1 MVAGL
6 VQRPGVVE
14 QRFGSAARRVGSREP
29 RRGVAMTPRAAI
41 QLACREGGI
50 STLLECQG
58 FFERAERVLLAERHL
73 AGLAQQHPGVGI
85 VGEPARGDARGFY
98 RAPAIVTGAA
108 QVYQGG
114 VRLAEGRRGGGANG
128 QPPIGPSR
136 GVTLARRR
144 APHREPRD
152 TRAPA
157 IAHSLI
163 MRKAASKL
171 QLRMS
176 TASAPLAGR
185 RIVVTR
191 ARAQASELVQGLT
204 ALGAEVVCVPV
215 IRIEPLPDLT
225 PLRRALAVLPTYD
238 WVVFTST
245 NAVDVACA
253 EPAGFARTQVAAI
266 GATTAAAL
274 QRRGIAVALVPEPHV
289 AEALVAA
296 LVGRGIAGK
305 RILVPSAER
314 ARAVLGDGL
323 KSAGAVVD
331 VIPVYRTVG
340 EEGAGSE
347 LARELLSGGVDAVTF
362 TSSSTVEH
370 FAALVGPET
379 AGCGRFLAA
388 VIGPITAATARELG
402 IAGGGLLEAD
412 PSTGDGLIAAL
423 ARHYAAT

>member
-1 MVAGL
+1 
-6 VQRPGVVE
+6 
-14 QRFGSAARRVGSREP
+14 
-29 RRGVAMTPRAAI
+29 MT
-41 QLACREGGI
+41 Q
-50 STLLECQG
+50 
-58 FFERAERVLLAERHL
+58 
-73 AGLAQQHPGVGI
+73 
-85 VGEPARGDARGFY
+85 
-98 RAPAIVTGAA
+98 
-108 QVYQGG
+108 
-114 VRLAEGRRGGGANG
+114 
-128 QPPIGPSR
+128 
-136 GVTLARRR
+136 
-144 APHREPRD
+144 
-152 TRAPA
+152 
-157 IAHSLI
+157 
-163 MRKAASKL
+163 
-171 QLRMS
+171 
-176 TASAPLAGR
+176 ASAPLSGR

-191 ARAQASELVQGLT
+191 ARAQASDLVQGLT

-245 NAVDVACA
+245 NAVDVACT

-274 QRRGIAVALVPEPHV
+274 QRRGVAVALVPEPYV

-296 LVGRGIAGK
+296 LVARGVAGK
-305 RILVPSAER
+305 RILVPGAER

-323 KSAGAVVD
+323 RAAGAAVD

-347 LARELLSGGVDAVTF
+347 LAHDLLSGAVNAVTF

-379 AGCGRFLAA
+379 SACGRFVAA

-402 IAGGGLLEAD
+402 VASGGLVEAA
-412 PSTGDGLIAAL
+412 PSTVDGLVAAL
-423 ARHYAAT
+423 GRHFGAT